1 MFAFGESFFRASR
14 RDCIVYHFNVFA
26 SVFFPLHVNVDVI
39 CQSCCFQGFQRGAH
53 RQLRVKKVSRDMI
66 AVFCDSR
73 DFFGYIPYNIALPVV
88 RVYCDLVVG
97 YNIGAGFIRV
107 DLVASDESARQNKRH
122 CQKGKNNNDSFFV
135 GFHNKPRKNL
145 LQGVKNKQKNITS
158 ASPLILR
165 QIYILHPVQ
174 RLCNA
179 NNAPVTEVK
188 GSLHYAY

>member
-1 MFAFGESFFRASR
+1 MFAFGAPFFRASR
-14 RDCIVYHFNVFA
+14 RDGGVGYCNVFA
-26 SVFFPLHVNVDVI
+26 NVFFPFNIHVDIFRNAR
-39 CQSCCFQGFQRGAH
+39 CFQGFKSGAY
-53 RQLRVKKVSRDMI
+53 RQLCVKKVSRDMI
-66 AVFCDSR
+66 AVFRDSR
-73 DFFGYIPYNIALPVV
+73 DCLGYIPYNIALPVV

-97 YNIGAGFIRV
+97 YNIGAGFIRAGFI
-107 DLVASDESARQNKRH
+107 ASNKNKRQNECH
-122 CQKGKNNNDSFFV
+122 CQYGKNNKDSFFV

-145 LQGVKNKQKNITS
+145 LQGIKNKQKNITS

-179 NNAPVTEVK
+179 NNAPVTKVK